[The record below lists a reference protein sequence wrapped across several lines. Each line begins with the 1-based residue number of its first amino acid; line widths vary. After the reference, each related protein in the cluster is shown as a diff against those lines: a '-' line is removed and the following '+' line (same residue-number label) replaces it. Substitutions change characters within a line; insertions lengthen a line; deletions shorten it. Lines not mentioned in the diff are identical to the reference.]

1 LVWRVFRR
9 SRTPHAHLQ
18 RYRGRSISIVA
29 DRVVPRQMDGEVIDE
44 GDRLN
49 AQIDP
54 GALVIRV
61 PLQAA
66 AAA

>member
-1 LVWRVFRR
+1 
-9 SRTPHAHLQ
+9 
-18 RYRGRSISIVA
+18 
-29 DRVVPRQMDGEVIDE
+29 MDGEVIDE
-44 GDRLN
+44 GDSLN